1 VSSQSRDDV
10 SVRAEAQRPSR
21 AGVTAAQPPLVYLT
35 REAVKAALPAVL
47 DQIDLVEDT
56 YRAMARGRVEMPP
69 KPGVHPRPDAFIHAM
84 PAYLRDRDVAALK
97 WVSGYPENPRR
108 GLPYISGLIVVN
120 EAETGLPRAIMDAG
134 EITAVRTAAAS
145 GVCIRALAPDGWS
158 DAAILGFG
166 EQGRYHAHVVA
177 ALNPQAR
184 IHVYDPRLTP
194 NAESPPGLDAQVHA
208 GARSAVRDA
217 QVIITAGPI
226 IKSPRPVLD
235 SGWIAAGCLLLPV
248 DFDFYLKPELVAAAE
263 LFLVD
268 DVGQYEY
275 YRTQGHFAGWPRAQ
289 ATVGET
295 LESGGRGELVVACN
309 LGVGALDAAFADA
322 VLTAAERAGS
332 GERLTR

>member
-1 VSSQSRDDV
+1 M
-10 SVRAEAQRPSR
+10 
-21 AGVTAAQPPLVYLT
+21 TAARPPLVYLT

-47 DQIDLVEDT
+47 DQVDLVEDT

-108 GLPYISGLIVVN
+108 GLPYISGVIVVN
-120 EAETGLPRAIMDAG
+120 EAETGLPRAIMDAS
-134 EITAVRTAAAS
+134 EITAARTAAAS

-166 EQGRYHAHVVA
+166 EQGRYHARVVG
-177 ALNPQAR
+177 ALNPHAR
-184 IHVYDPRLTP
+184 IHIYDPRLTP
-194 NAESPPGLDAQVHA
+194 DAESPPAAGVHVYA
-208 GARSAVRDA
+208 DARSAVRDA
-217 QVIITAGPI
+217 QVVITAGPI
-226 IKSPRPVLD
+226 TKRPRPVLD
-235 SGWIAAGCLLLPV
+235 SGWLAGGCLLLPI

-268 DVGQYEY
+268 DIDQYEY
-275 YRTQGHFAGWPRAQ
+275 YRTQRHFAGWPRAQ
-289 ATVGET
+289 ATVGEM
-295 LESGGRGELVVACN
+295 LERGVRGELVVACN

-322 VLTAAERAGS
+322 VLTAAERGGS
-332 GERLTR
+332 GEPLAR

>member
-1 VSSQSRDDV
+1 
-10 SVRAEAQRPSR
+10 
-21 AGVTAAQPPLVYLT
+21 VTAGQPPLVYLT
-35 REAVKAALPAVL
+35 REAVKAALPAVIE
-47 DQIDLVEDT
+47 QVDLVEDT

-69 KPGVHPRPDAFIHAM
+69 KPGLHPRPDAFIHAM

-97 WVSGYPENPRR
+97 WVSGYPENAGR

-134 EITAVRTAAAS
+134 EITAARTAAAS

-166 EQGRYHAHVVA
+166 EQGRYHARIVA

-194 NAESPPGLDAQVHA
+194 NAEPPAAGVHVHA
-208 GARSAVRDA
+208 DARSAVRDA
-217 QVIITAGPI
+217 QLIVTAGPI
-226 IKSPRPVLD
+226 MESPRPILG
-235 SGWIAAGCLLLPV
+235 SRWLAGGCLLLPI
-248 DFDFYLKPELVAAAE
+248 DFDFYLTPELVAAAE

-268 DVGQYEY
+268 DIDQYDY
-275 YRTQGHFAGWPRAQ
+275 YRAQGHFAGWPRAQ

-295 LESGGRGELVVACN
+295 LESGARGELVVACN
-309 LGVGALDAAFADA
+309 LGVGALDAAFAHA

-332 GERLTR
+332 GQRLRR

>member
-1 VSSQSRDDV
+1 
-10 SVRAEAQRPSR
+10 
-21 AGVTAAQPPLVYLT
+21 VTAAQPPLVYLT
-35 REAVKAALPAVL
+35 REEVKAALPAVL
-47 DQIDLVEDT
+47 DQVDLVEDT

-134 EITAVRTAAAS
+134 EITAARTAAAS
-145 GVCIRALAPDGWS
+145 GVCVRALAPAGWS
-158 DAAILGFG
+158 EAAILGFG
-166 EQGRYHAHVVA
+166 EQGRYHAGVVT
-177 ALNPQAR
+177 ALNPRAR

-194 NAESPPGLDAQVHA
+194 DPESPSAVDVHVHA
-208 GARSAVRDA
+208 DARSAVRDA
-217 QVIITAGPI
+217 QVVITAGPI

-235 SGWIAAGCLLLPV
+235 SGWLAGGGLLLPV

-268 DVGQYEY
+268 DVDQYEY
-275 YRTQGHFAGWPRAQ
+275 YRTQGHFGGWPSAQ
-289 ATVGET
+289 ATVGAA
-295 LESGGRGELVVACN
+295 LERGVEGKLVVACN

-322 VLTAAERAGS
+322 VLTAAERTGS
-332 GERLTR
+332 GERLAR

>member
-1 VSSQSRDDV
+1 M
-10 SVRAEAQRPSR
+10 
-21 AGVTAAQPPLVYLT
+21 TAAQPPLVYLT
-35 REAVKAALPAVL
+35 RDAVKAALPAVL
-47 DQIDLVEDT
+47 DQVDLVEDT

-97 WVSGYPENPRR
+97 WVSGYPENSRR

-134 EITAVRTAAAS
+134 EITAARTAAAS

-166 EQGRYHAHVVA
+166 EQGRYHARVVA

-184 IHVYDPRLTP
+184 IHVYDPRLAP
-194 NAESPPGLDAQVHA
+194 DAGSPPAVDVHTH
-208 GARSAVRDA
+208 GDARSAVREA
-217 QVIITAGPI
+217 QVVITAGPI
-226 IKSPRPVLD
+226 IESPRPVLD
-235 SGWIAAGCLLLPV
+235 AGWLAGGWLLLPV

-263 LFLVD
+263 LFVVD
-268 DVGQYEY
+268 DVDQYEY
-275 YRTQGHFAGWPRAQ
+275 YRTQGHFADWPRAQ
-289 ATVGET
+289 ATVGEA
-295 LESGGRGELVVACN
+295 LELAVGGERVVACN

-322 VLTAAERAGS
+322 VLATAERAGS
-332 GERLTR
+332 GERLAR

>member
-1 VSSQSRDDV
+1 
-10 SVRAEAQRPSR
+10 
-21 AGVTAAQPPLVYLT
+21 VTAGQPPLVYLT
-35 REAVKAALPAVL
+35 REAVKAALPAVIE
-47 DQIDLVEDT
+47 QVDLVEDT

-69 KPGVHPRPDAFIHAM
+69 KPGLHPRPDAFIHAM

-97 WVSGYPENPRR
+97 WVSGYPENAGR

-134 EITAVRTAAAS
+134 EITAARTAAAS

-166 EQGRYHAHVVA
+166 EQGRYHARIVA

-194 NAESPPGLDAQVHA
+194 NAEPPAAGVHVHA
-208 GARSAVRDA
+208 DARSAVRDA
-217 QVIITAGPI
+217 QLIVTAGPI
-226 IKSPRPVLD
+226 MESPRPILG
-235 SGWIAAGCLLLPV
+235 SRWLAGGCLLLPI

-268 DVGQYEY
+268 DIDQYDY
-275 YRTQGHFAGWPRAQ
+275 YRAQGHFAGWPRAQ

-295 LESGGRGELVVACN
+295 LESGARGELVVACN

-332 GERLTR
+332 GQRLRR

>member
-1 VSSQSRDDV
+1 
-10 SVRAEAQRPSR
+10 
-21 AGVTAAQPPLVYLT
+21 VTAAQPPLVYLT

-47 DQIDLVEDT
+47 DQVDLVADT

-84 PAYLRDRDVAALK
+84 PVYLRDRDVAALK

-108 GLPYISGLIVVN
+108 GLPNISGLIVVN
-120 EAETGLPRAIMDAG
+120 EAETGLPRAVMDAG
-134 EITAVRTAAAS
+134 EITAARTAAAS
-145 GVCIRALAPDGWS
+145 GVCIRALAPDGWT

-166 EQGRYHAHVVA
+166 EQGRYHARVVA

-194 NAESPPGLDAQVHA
+194 DAESPPPADVHVHPD
-208 GARSAVRDA
+208 ARSAVRDA
-217 QVIITAGPI
+217 QVVITAGPI
-226 IKSPRPVLD
+226 IESPRPALD
-235 SGWIAAGCLLLPV
+235 SGWLAGGWLLLPV

-268 DVGQYEY
+268 DIDQYDY

-295 LESGGRGELVVACN
+295 LERGLRGELVVACN

-332 GERLTR
+332 GERLAR

>member
-1 VSSQSRDDV
+1 M
-10 SVRAEAQRPSR
+10 
-21 AGVTAAQPPLVYLT
+21 TAAQPPLVYLT
-35 REAVKAALPAVL
+35 RETVKAALPAVL
-47 DQIDLVEDT
+47 DQVDLVEDT

-120 EAETGLPRAIMDAG
+120 EAETGLPRAVMDAG
-134 EITAVRTAAAS
+134 EITAARTAAAS

-166 EQGRYHAHVVA
+166 EQGRYHARVVA
-177 ALNPQAR
+177 ALNPRAR

-194 NAESPPGLDAQVHA
+194 DAESPPAVDAHVHA
-208 GARSAVRDA
+208 DARSAARDA
-217 QVIITAGPI
+217 QVVVTAGPI
-226 IKSPRPVLD
+226 IESPRPVLD
-235 SGWIAAGCLLLPV
+235 SGWLAGGCLLLPI

-268 DVGQYEY
+268 DIDQYDY
-275 YRTQGHFAGWPRAQ
+275 YRTQGYFAGWPRAQ

-295 LESGGRGELVVACN
+295 LERGLRGELVVACN

-332 GERLTR
+332 GERLAR

>member
-1 VSSQSRDDV
+1 
-10 SVRAEAQRPSR
+10 
-21 AGVTAAQPPLVYLT
+21 VTAAQPPLVYLT
-35 REAVKAALPAVL
+35 REAVAAALPAVL
-47 DQIDLVEDT
+47 DQVELVEDT

-84 PAYLRDRDVAALK
+84 PAYLGDRDVAALK

-134 EITAVRTAAAS
+134 EITAARTAAAS

-158 DAAILGFG
+158 EAAILGFG
-166 EQGRYHAHVVA
+166 EQGRYHARVVA

-184 IHVYDPRLTP
+184 INVYDPRLTP
-194 NAESPPGLDAQVHA
+194 DAEPPAAGVHVHA
-208 GARSAVRDA
+208 DARSAVRDA
-217 QVIITAGPI
+217 QVVVTAGPI
-226 IKSPRPVLD
+226 IKSPRPALD
-235 SGWIAAGCLLLPV
+235 SGWLGGGCLLLPV
-248 DFDFYLKPELVAAAE
+248 DFDFYLKAELAADAE

-268 DVGQYEY
+268 DIDQYEY

-295 LESGGRGELVVACN
+295 LERGGRGELVVACN

-332 GERLTR
+332 GERLAR